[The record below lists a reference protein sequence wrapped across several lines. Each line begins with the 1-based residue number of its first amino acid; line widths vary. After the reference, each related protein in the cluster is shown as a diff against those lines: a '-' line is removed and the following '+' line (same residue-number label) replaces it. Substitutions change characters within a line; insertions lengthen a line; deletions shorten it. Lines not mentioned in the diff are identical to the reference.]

1 MESIRYKHGFTL
13 VEMLIVMAIIALL
26 ATMVIGIASQLDSQS
41 KQRLAGSTM
50 AILAAALEEFKDYG
64 YNYGPAYSNFDFP
77 LDCSG
82 FPVDVLEATLSSALG
97 AASVEI
103 TNHDTAE
110 CLKYSGSEI
119 LYFFLSRVPESRKTL
134 DKIDGSLVTNVNNVG
149 ARIEISIGGG
159 PFSPLLRL
167 TDPWGTTLRYDY
179 YDESELDPILR
190 EKGKRTF
197 PVIVSAGPDRK
208 FGTTDDMSSR

>member
-1 MESIRYKHGFTL
+1 MKSQESKYGMTL

-26 ATMVIGIASQLDSQS
+26 ATMVIGIASQLDNQS
-41 KQRLAGSTM
+41 KERIAGSTM

-64 YNYGPAYSNFDFP
+64 YSYRPPYSNFDFP

-82 FPVDVLEATLSSALG
+82 FPVDVLEATLSGALG

-110 CLKYSGSEI
+110 CLKYSASEV
-119 LYFFLSRVPESRKTL
+119 LYFFLNRVPESRKTL
-134 DKIDGSLVTNVNNVG
+134 DKIGSSLVTNVNDVG
-149 ARIEISIGGG
+149 ARIEISIDGG
-159 PFSPLLRL
+159 PFSPLLRF

-179 YDESELDPILR
+179 YNEGELDPILR

-197 PVIVSAGPDRK
+197 PVIVSAGPDRR
-208 FGTTDDMSSR
+208 FGTTDDISNR

>member
-1 MESIRYKHGFTL
+1 MGILRYKHSFTL

-26 ATMVIGIASQLDSQS
+26 ATIVVGIASQLDSQS

-64 YNYGPAYSNFDFP
+64 YNYSSPYSNFDFP

-97 AASVEI
+97 AASVKI

-110 CLKYSGSEI
+110 CLNYSGSEV

-134 DKIDGSLVTNVNNVG
+134 DKIDGSLVTNLNDVG
-149 ARIEISIGGG
+149 ARIEISIDGG

-179 YDESELDPILR
+179 YDEGELDPVLR

-197 PVIVSAGPDRK
+197 PMIVSAGPDRK